1 MERMNSQ
8 QGIHSSKQY
17 GYKRSDSTASKKG
30 FFSHTNTFGQN
41 DMASR
46 LNYQIKKDK
55 ELASNDFLNYEKT
68 RWPCYKDM
76 VLR

>member
-46 LNYQIKKDK
+46 LNYR
-55 ELASNDFLNYEKT
+55 SRRT
-68 RWPCYKDM
+68 RS
-76 VLR
+76 